1 METSREVLLFC
12 QLRRPTHGSNEQK
25 LYPTRFTD
33 QLEAAID
40 TQQYL
45 RSYLSAGDLLPHL
58 LSPYRLSRH
67 FLFLQHL
74 PCWVSIRKLST
85 LKSEYSRTTPDALN
99 TKRNAAA
106 AMVTAISSPNRW
118 TPPFAKREGCCHRD
132 PGCRA
137 GPGPPEL
144 RREPRDPRRTRPPGE
159 APLQGSRPEKRYPR
173 PAGSPS
179 PRGSETARASGGL
192 KRIANPR
199 ASRGRARAPRQ
210 GPVPTPR
217 PRRVAVATEPFWARQ
232 CPRAGGA
239 GRRWR
244 RRRCGGGAGRWA
256 RDTAW
261 RVTSDAPGPAVELER
276 VVQHAG
282 HQARSAGGLGGGG
295 THGEQ
300 QQQRRSR
307 QTCPRCLRPCLCAGA
322 AAAAA
327 LLQPGMWFKS
337 LSLGI
342 FPLDSASLPSPAP
355 VPRGQGG
362 GRGGGGGREGG
373 GGGAARRPRSI
384 GPCAQAH
391 GGPRLRGAG
400 AGLGRLAASCLAF
413 LFLSLIDRF
422 FNWSEE

>member
-118 TPPFAKREGCCHRD
+118 TPPFAKREGCCQRD

-179 PRGSETARASGGL
+179 PRGSETARASG
-192 KRIANPR
+192 
-199 ASRGRARAPRQ
+199 
-210 GPVPTPR
+210 
-217 PRRVAVATEPFWARQ
+217 
-232 CPRAGGA
+232 
-239 GRRWR
+239 
-244 RRRCGGGAGRWA
+244 
-256 RDTAW
+256 D
-261 RVTSDAPGPAVELER
+261 
-276 VVQHAG
+276 
-282 HQARSAGGLGGGG
+282 
-295 THGEQ
+295 
-300 QQQRRSR
+300 
-307 QTCPRCLRPCLCAGA
+307 
-322 AAAAA
+322 
-327 LLQPGMWFKS
+327 
-337 LSLGI
+337 
-342 FPLDSASLPSPAP
+342 
-355 VPRGQGG
+355 
-362 GRGGGGGREGG
+362 
-373 GGGAARRPRSI
+373 
-384 GPCAQAH
+384 
-391 GGPRLRGAG
+391 
-400 AGLGRLAASCLAF
+400 
-413 LFLSLIDRF
+413 
-422 FNWSEE
+422 